1 MTSRAATGVADA
13 TRPAASGMLS
23 KTVSEPMKTPSTLT
37 VTRTA
42 GLAVWATIAIP
53 GILSLAVPPPDAPSH
68 ASWTVRAL
76 GFVPYV
82 AFGPAFW
89 WNARRIQGA
98 SPARGSVV
106 VLALQA
112 AMALLT
118 VSDMVILVALEIPFI
133 LVGRAATLSTAAL
146 VVASATR
153 ALTAEGHGFLG
164 PLPWLSHLPYPFVVG
179 LTVLTNAV
187 WQGLAFTGGYLVA
200 TQHRSAQELARSH
213 RELARVNAELLA
225 TQQLLTD
232 SSRLAERLHIS
243 RELHDAAGHHLAALS
258 LNLELAARR
267 ADGTAAEPIREAH
280 AVARLLLAD
289 IRDMVSS
296 LRQHRPLDLRRAL
309 LTLVAGTN
317 EPHIHLTLAEHV
329 ELTDP
334 SQAHAVFR
342 CVQEAITN
350 AVRHANARNVW
361 IDVALEG
368 ERLEL
373 HVRDD
378 GRGASKLSPGNG
390 LSGMRE
396 RFEDA
401 DGGLE
406 IAAEPGQGV
415 RLRGW
420 FPVRGER
427 A

>member
-1 MTSRAATGVADA
+1 MTIKKAGEFAYGTPS
-13 TRPAASGMLS
+13 AASGMLS
-23 KTVSEPMKTPSTLT
+23 KAVLGPMKTPSTLT

-53 GILSLAVPPPDAPSH
+53 GILSLAVPPPDAPTH
-68 ASWTVRAL
+68 ASWTLRAL
-76 GFVPYV
+76 GYVPYV
-82 AFGPAFW
+82 AFGPAFY
-89 WNARRIQGA
+89 WNARRIQGP
-98 SPARGSVV
+98 SPALVSVV

-133 LVGRAATLSTAAL
+133 LVGRAATVSTAAL
-146 VVASATR
+146 VVASAAR
-153 ALTAEGHGFLG
+153 AVTAEGHGFLG
-164 PLPWLSHLPYPFVVG
+164 PLPWLSHLPYAFVVG

-187 WQGLAFTGGYLVA
+187 WQGLAFAGGYLVA
-200 TQHRSAQELARSH
+200 TQHRSAEELARSH

-289 IRDMVSS
+289 IREMVSN

-309 LTLVAGTN
+309 LTLVAGTH
-317 EPHIHLTLAEHV
+317 EPRIHLALAQDV

-334 SQAHAVFR
+334 AQAHAVFR

-350 AVRHANARNVW
+350 AVRHAGARNVW
-361 IDVALEG
+361 IGVALEG

-373 HVRDD
+373 RIRDD
-378 GRGASKLSPGNG
+378 GGGASELVPGNG
-390 LSGMRE
+390 LGGMRE

-401 DGGLE
+401 GGGLE
-406 IAAEPGQGV
+406 IAADPGQGV

-420 FPVRGER
+420 FPIRGER
-427 A
+427 S